1 MVSKSEVDVVLVH
14 PGNRTQI
21 YQSLGSTLSA
31 IEPPVWAS
39 LMATFLRNRGFSVL
53 VLDAEAD
60 ALGPEETALRI
71 EEIDPLLVAIVVY
84 GHQPSASTQNMTAA
98 SAICTA
104 LKEQSPNRKLL
115 LVGGHVAALPEQTL
129 REEKADFVCTGEGP
143 CSLSELL
150 RALKS
155 GQTDYANVRGL
166 CFWNGDHVVKTPA
179 APLVKDLDHEMPGL
193 AWDLLQMQKY
203 RAHNWHCF
211 GGLERQPYA
220 SIYTTFGCPYHC
232 SFCCIQTPFKSG
244 EKLAGWKETVNSY
257 RFWSPQAVIA
267 QIDKLVHEYGVRN
280 IKIADEMFVLNPRH
294 VLGICDAIIERNYDL
309 NIWAY
314 ARVDTV
320 KEGMLDKLKRAGFNW
335 LAFGIE
341 AASERVRDDVDKGFD
356 QEEIFRTIEKVRAA
370 GINVIGN
377 YIFGL
382 PEDDRESMQA
392 TLDLAVELNCEFAN
406 FYSAMAYPGSQLYS
420 LAIKEGWPLPEK
432 WSGYSQHAVDTLPLP
447 TKYLSGAEVLRFRD
461 HAFQVYFN
469 SPQYLAM
476 IAHKFGSET
485 AQGIKEMA
493 AHPLKRKYLE
503 PEMIESP
510 VA

>member
-1 MVSKSEVDVVLVH
+1 MTRKTEVDLVLVH
-14 PGNRTQI
+14 PGSRMQV
-21 YQSLGSTLSA
+21 YQSLGSALSA

-39 LMATFLRNRGFSVL
+39 LMATFVRRRGFSVE
-53 VLDAEAD
+53 VLDAEVDELTPDEVGAQ
-60 ALGPEETALRI
+60 
-71 EEIDPLLVAIVVY
+71 IDDINPLLTAVVVY

-98 SAICTA
+98 GAICSSI
-104 LKEQSPNRKLL
+104 KERAPDRKVL
-115 LVGGHVAALPEQTL
+115 LVGGHVAALPERTL
-129 REEKADFVCTGEGP
+129 REEDTDFVCTGEGP
-143 CSLSELL
+143 VTVLELVK
-150 RALKS
+150 ALK
-155 GQTDYANVRGL
+155 GRQTELSAVRGL
-166 CFWNGDHVVKTPA
+166 CFWEDDHLVKTAA
-179 APLVKDLDHEMPGL
+179 APLVKDLNHEMPGL

-232 SFCCIQTPFKSG
+232 SFCCIQAPFKSG

-257 RFWSPQAVIA
+257 RFWSPQSVIA
-267 QIDKLVHEYGVRN
+267 QIDKLVHDYGVRN

-294 VLGICDAIIERNYDL
+294 VLGICEAIIERGYDL

-320 KEGMLDKLKRAGFNW
+320 KGEMLDKLKRAGFNW

-341 AASERVRDDVDKGFD
+341 AASERVRDDVDKGFGQD
-356 QEEIFRTIEKVRAA
+356 EIFRTIEKVRAA
-370 GINVIGN
+370 GINVIAN

-382 PEDDRESMQA
+382 PGDDLESMQA
-392 TLDLAVELNCEFAN
+392 TLDLALELNCEFAN
-406 FYSAMAYPGSQLYS
+406 FYSAMAYPGSQLYN
-420 LAIKEGWPLPEK
+420 LALQKGWSLPEK

-461 HAFQVYFN
+461 QAFQVYFS
-469 SPQYLAM
+469 SPKYLAM
-476 IAHKFGSET
+476 VAQKFGAET
-485 AQGIKEMA
+485 AQGIEEMA

>member
-1 MVSKSEVDVVLVH
+1 MIRKTEVDLVLVH
-14 PGNRTQI
+14 PGSRTQV

-39 LMATFLRNRGFSVL
+39 LMATFIRKRGFSVE
-53 VLDAEAD
+53 VLDAEVDELTPDEA
-60 ALGPEETALRI
+60 ASQ
-71 EEIDPLLVAIVVY
+71 IDDINPLLTAVVVY

-98 SAICTA
+98 GAICSS
-104 LKEQSPNRKLL
+104 LKERSPGRKVL
-115 LVGGHVAALPEQTL
+115 LVGGHVAALPERTL
-129 REEKADFVCTGEGP
+129 REEEADFVCTGEGP
-143 CSLSELL
+143 VTVLELL
-150 RALKS
+150 EALKARPTEL
-155 GQTDYANVRGL
+155 GAVRGL
-166 CFWNGDHVVKTPA
+166 CYRDGGHLVKTGA
-179 APLVKDLDHEMPGL
+179 VPLVKDLDQEMGEL
-193 AWDLLQMQKY
+193 AWDLLPMEKY

-211 GGLERQPYA
+211 GDLQRQPYG
-220 SIYTTFGCPYHC
+220 SFYTTFGCPYHC
-232 SFCCIQTPFKSG
+232 SFCCIQAPFKSG
-244 EKLAGWKETVNSY
+244 EKAAGWKESVNSY

-294 VLGICDAIIERNYDL
+294 VFGICDAIIERNYDL

-469 SPQYLAM
+469 SSQYLAM

-510 VA
+510 AA